1 MATIRTVLVPPALS
15 SLPRPQT
22 RALDLNTSGPFEA
35 QSTTSLPP
43 HSPHPNTLQQLTP
56 AAPED
61 LSHNDAHH
69 CVQQPPGNPSC
80 SQGRSKD
87 DRTTSTPKNPAPL
100 SQINTSISHATL
112 DTVITEMLGRTCPTP
127 LPEEAA

>member
-1 MATIRTVLVPPALS
+1 MAALGTVLVPALY
-15 SLPRPQT
+15 SLHRPQT
-22 RALDLNTSGPFEA
+22 RALDLGPSGPFEA

-56 AAPED
+56 VAPED
-61 LSHNDAHH
+61 PSRNDAHH
-69 CVQQPPGNPSC
+69 CVQQQPGNPSC

-112 DTVITEMLGRTCPTP
+112 DTVITEVLGRTCPTP

>member
-1 MATIRTVLVPPALS
+1 MAALGTVLVPALY
-15 SLPRPQT
+15 SLHRPQT
-22 RALDLNTSGPFEA
+22 RALDLSPSCSFEA

-56 AAPED
+56 VAPED
-61 LSHNDAHH
+61 PSRNDAHH
-69 CVQQPPGNPSC
+69 CVQQQPGNPSC

-87 DRTTSTPKNPAPL
+87 DRTTSTPKNLAPL

-112 DTVITEMLGRTCPTP
+112 DTVITEVLGRTCPTP